1 MILLLAGLALGQ
13 DELAAEC
20 DETMRSE
27 ALEGFTTA
35 VTGGD
40 EDGAL
45 NALVETLENDE
56 WSPCHG
62 IAYASMGGLL
72 ERREMP
78 YAALLAHGEAIK
90 LNADGASD
98 AVPRAL
104 ELAEKV
110 NDPAY
115 LEEVFAANVGLDVD
129 DETRSHLAYLAAR
142 GHYAQGNLSTTLGI
156 LALVDTKGPDGGK
169 ALALKGVVLSQQQRW
184 TDAMAALLQAEQL
197 LIDDPEML
205 DVIYLNI
212 GRVYYAAG
220 NYPRSAEYMAKVR
233 RESHWWP
240 EAQFERAWAHFR
252 MEDMN
257 GALSLLH
264 NHVSPFYGDWYFP
277 EAELLRTY
285 SLFLLCK
292 FPEAST
298 QIDSFQEKWAPVRDE
313 LQTTI
318 SAMGDQEVFEDGRDF
333 VSEGDSQLG
342 ELVLRDLPYDQR
354 FLDSIAAVDT
364 GQGEID
370 RLQSNPNDWARYF
383 FAMVQDRQRTLVM
396 GEGGRV
402 KIQVETRLAELT
414 QMLNDTE
421 ITKLDMLRLETRL
434 YQNAATI
441 GKMPEIDRQAYRRE
455 RVRRGYVAWPYEGEY
470 WADEVGY
477 YRVDA
482 HAECP
487 QGLMTGG

>member
-1 MILLLAGLALGQ
+1 MSLLLLAGLAW
-13 DELAAEC
+13 AADDVEC
-20 DETMRSE
+20 DDTMRSE

-35 VTGGD
+35 ITSGD
-40 EDGAL
+40 QDGAL
-45 NALVETLENDE
+45 NALVLTLEDE
-56 WSPCHG
+56 AFAPCHG
-62 IAYASMGGLL
+62 LAYASMGGLL
-72 ERREMP
+72 ESREMP

-90 LNADGASD
+90 LNAQGASE

-104 ELAEKV
+104 DLADLV

-129 DETRSHLAYLAAR
+129 DATRSHLAYLAAR
-142 GHYAQGNLSTTLGI
+142 GHYAQGNLSTALGI
-156 LALVDTKGPDGGK
+156 LALVDKSGEDAGR
-169 ALALKGVVLSQQQRW
+169 AMALKGVILSQQARW

-197 LIDDPEML
+197 MLDDPEML

-220 NYPRSAEYMAKVR
+220 NYPRSAQYLAQVR

-252 MEDMN
+252 MDDMN

-264 NHVSPFYGDWYFP
+264 NHVSPYYEEWYFP

-292 FPEAST
+292 FPEASA
-298 QIDSFQEKWAPVRDE
+298 QIDSFQTKWTPVRDE
-313 LQTTI
+313 VQTTVA
-318 SAMGDQEVFEDGRDF
+318 SMNEQDVFEDARDF
-333 VSEGDSQLG
+333 VEGKESRLG
-342 ELVLRDLPYDQR
+342 ALVLRDMPHDQR
-354 FLDSIAAVDT
+354 FLDSVAAVD
-364 GQGEID
+364 GAQAELD
-370 RLQSNPNDWARYF
+370 RLQGNNSDWARF
-383 FAMVQDRQRTLVM
+383 FFSKVQARQRDLVM

-402 KIQVETRLAELT
+402 KTKVEKQVDTLT
-414 QMLNDTE
+414 TMLNDTE

-434 YQNAATI
+434 YQNAANI
-441 GKMPEIDRQAYRRE
+441 GKMPEIDSRAYRRE
-455 RVRRGYVAWPYEGEY
+455 RVRKGYVVWPFEGEY

-487 QGLMTGG
+487 EGLMSGQ